1 MNIPFFLAL
10 RIENFRLVLPDS
22 GNTYK
27 LSMQVRMR
35 VMGMNGLA
43 LDVRTT

>member
-1 MNIPFFLAL
+1 MNITFFLVL
-10 RIENFRLVLPDS
+10 RMENFRLVLPDS